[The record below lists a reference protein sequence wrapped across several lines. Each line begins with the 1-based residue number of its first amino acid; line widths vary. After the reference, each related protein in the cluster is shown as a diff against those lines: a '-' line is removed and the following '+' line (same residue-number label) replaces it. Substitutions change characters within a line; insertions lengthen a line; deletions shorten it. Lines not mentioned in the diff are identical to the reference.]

1 MKKSRVFSTTL
12 FFCFVI
18 AFLLCVIVYEKN
30 IVQLPTHLSTGEKP
44 TPVVIQNTIQQNNND
59 TRIDE
64 MYDPYVP
71 PYRDDSYV
79 YRVAPVPT
87 VYVGPV
93 IEYRQIGLLTPTRG
107 PTEDRLLPL
116 MGRPLYRSGT
126 KWQYYTMSNGHTPL
140 KLPIHVRGK
149 VATNDYGVDELD
161 TGDHVHVEGHK
172 EPFEVRSY

>member
-1 MKKSRVFSTTL
+1 MKKSRAGILVAML
-12 FFCFVI
+12 VGALI
-18 AFLLCVIVYEKN
+18 ASAFMW
-30 IVQLPTHLSTGEKP
+30 LSQQQQPQQQQQEQH
-44 TPVVIQNTIQQNNND
+44 PVVIQNTIQQNNND

-93 IEYRQIGLLTPTRG
+93 IEYRQIGLLTPTKG